1 MVRALALSACLL
13 ACLLAALPARAERW
27 ALPDGSFAA
36 EFPDGDGWKAVDV
49 PPAAVASLPPGG
61 QVVARR
67 TADGRR
73 AALLTV
79 IPDGP
84 EARLSDETVAGFEA
98 GLFRDKPA
106 VKLSGGRE
114 VIQGL
119 PAYCYAARL
128 PNGAGMVG
136 VVTVR
141 AGVTYHIQAISAD
154 GNPMVDPVL
163 ASYMESWRLP

>member
-1 MVRALALSACLL
+1 MVRALALL
-13 ACLLAALPARAERW
+13 ACLLALPARAERW
-27 ALPDGSFAA
+27 AAPGGAFTAELP
-36 EFPDGDGWKAVDV
+36 EGDGWTAVDV

-79 IPDGP
+79 IPGGR
-84 EARLSDETVAGFEA
+84 EAQLSNEAVVGFEA

-106 VKLSGGRE
+106 TKLSSARE
-114 VIQGL
+114 MIQGL
-119 PAYCYAARL
+119 PAYRYAARL

-141 AGVTYHIQAISAD
+141 AGVTYHIQAIAGDGDPMAD
-154 GNPMVDPVL
+154 PAL
-163 ASYMESWRLP
+163 AAWMEGWRLP